1 LITTVV
7 VTWIRQLFLLL
18 VALVLAACAEPSWVP
33 DEVVERSLHAT
44 GEPASITLY
53 TVVNNRSGSGAHSAL
68 LVNGSHRALFDPAG
82 TFRHPEVPERND
94 VHFGVTEPVRR
105 VYIDYH
111 ARASYDVIEQKILVS
126 PAVAERA
133 LAEIQAYGAV
143 PKAQCSVSVTRI
155 LQRLPGFESIDV
167 TWFPNQTSEA
177 FGQLAGVATRR
188 ITDDDA
194 DDNHGVLLIPQGG

>member
-1 LITTVV
+1 MTR
-7 VTWIRQLFLLL
+7 IRLLFFILSSF
-18 VALVLAACAEPSWVP
+18 VLAACAEPQWVP
-33 DEVVERSLHAT
+33 DDVVERSLHQT

-68 LVNGSHRALFDPAG
+68 LVDGAHRALFDPAG

-94 VHFGVTEPVRR
+94 VHFGITEPVRR

-111 ARASYDVIEQKILVS
+111 ARASYDVIEQKVLVS
-126 PAVAERA
+126 PEVAQQA
-133 LAEIQAYGAV
+133 LAEIQSYGAV
-143 PKAQCSVSVTRI
+143 PKAQCSISVTRI
-155 LQRLPGFESIDV
+155 LQRLPGFEGIQTS
-167 TWFPNQTSEA
+167 WFPNQTSQS
-177 FGQLAGVATRR
+177 FGKIPGVATRR